1 MVVVLHVLFVQKDLA
16 NVLWVQE
23 IAVKLAMELKFAVI
37 VHVLTHANLPEDVQP
52 AMVHVVLLKNQIVV
66 VVLVVVLLNAAV
78 VLVVEMEV
86 SAVMVHVFHLVHRVV
101 VQDSTNVALLSLV
114 VVR

>member
-1 MVVVLHVLFVQKDLA
+1 MVVLHVLFVQKDLA

-23 IAVKLAMELKFAVI
+23 IVVKLATELKFAVI
-37 VHVLTHANLPEDVQP
+37 VHVLPRANVPEDVQP
-52 AMVHVVLLKNQIVV
+52 AMVHVVFLKNQIVV

-101 VQDSTNVALLSLV
+101 VQDYTNVVLLQVV